1 MFIVLLLKQTIG
13 LAAKKYNY
21 FSLVKVHRGLRHLDG
36 LRNWYIVERFFHS
49 GGKTRSTFENES
61 PVVYHEIHKLHIRK
75 TCPRNEYRL
84 VPTFI

>member
-1 MFIVLLLKQTIG
+1 MFIVLLLKQKIG
-13 LAAKKYNY
+13 LAAKKHNY

-61 PVVYHEIHKLHIRK
+61 PAVYHDHNRFN
-75 TCPRNEYRL
+75 P
-84 VPTFI
+84 